1 MISFS
6 KRFIPESGP
15 YLRTR
20 ASRATI
26 TGLRAPDFTTMDVDW
41 GPWTV
46 LAEIASRDDP
56 GPVVGL
62 SSRLNASSGPQR
74 SGGARPR
81 HALTVPHPYQALSA
95 QIGMSWRVCVDN
107 LFCAILRDLEHL
119 DAVCSEA
126 NSKSVFGLSQRT
138 LNFGIWML
146 LSR

>member
-1 MISFS
+1 
-6 KRFIPESGP
+6 
-15 YLRTR
+15 
-20 ASRATI
+20 
-26 TGLRAPDFTTMDVDW
+26 MDVDW

-56 GPVVGL
+56 GPFVGL

-81 HALTVPHPYQALSA
+81 NAVTVAHPYQALSA

-146 LSR
+146 LSLSALGRFVDADIDMGALG